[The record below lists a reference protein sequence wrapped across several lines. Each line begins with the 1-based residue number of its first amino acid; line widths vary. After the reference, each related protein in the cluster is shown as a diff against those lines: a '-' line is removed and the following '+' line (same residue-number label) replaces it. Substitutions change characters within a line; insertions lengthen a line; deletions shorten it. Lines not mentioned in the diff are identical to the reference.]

1 MNEFG
6 VAALLVVEVEP
17 RLEQAASLTVQCGRH
32 SCLAG
37 DGWGVNDERSKKDQ
51 SGYQNDYAREHA
63 LPLVIHEVELAARL
77 DSSFVPVVGR

>member
-17 RLEQAASLTVQCGRH
+17 RLGQAASLTVQCGRH

-37 DGWGVNDERSKKDQ
+37 DGWGVNDEQLKMDQ
-51 SGYQNDYAREHA
+51 SVHLNDYAREHA
-63 LPLVIHEVELAARL
+63 LPLVIRVAELAARR
-77 DSSFVPVVGR
+77 DSSFVLVVGR

>member
-17 RLEQAASLTVQCGRH
+17 RLGQAASLTVQCGRH
-32 SCLAG
+32 SCLAD
-37 DGWGVNDERSKKDQ
+37 DGWGVNDERSRKDQ
-51 SGYQNDYAREHA
+51 SGYQNDYAREHV
-63 LPLVIHEVELAARL
+63 LPLVIRVAELAARR